1 MFTRDFIFIIY
12 LYSSCFPSNSE
23 IKETFVYIKRVVY
36 QHHEKGL
43 AYTGTTYTRKLF
55 ANISKINIEL

>member
-1 MFTRDFIFIIY
+1 MRDFIFIIY
-12 LYSSCFPSNSE
+12 LYSSCFPS
-23 IKETFVYIKRVVY
+23 KKLKRVCLHKTSCVPTHY
-36 QHHEKGL
+36 YHEKGL